1 MTAMTDSELVA
12 LVVEG
17 DREAFAALYR
27 RRQGGIYR
35 FALQM
40 CGSEAAAEDVVQEV
54 FLVLIQRPR
63 TFDPARGSLT
73 AFLYGVARKLVL
85 RRFGREQPLEE
96 TDDCA
101 ADPQPEMDL
110 VRTEL
115 AETVRAAVLSLPLHY
130 REAVALCDLQ
140 ELDYADAASALGC
153 SVGTVRSRLHRGRQM
168 LARKLR
174 PTGCVL

>member
-1 MTAMTDSELVA
+1 MTAMTDSDLVA
-12 LVVEG
+12 LVLAG

-35 FALQM
+35 FALHM

-54 FLVLIQRPR
+54 FLVLIRRPR

-96 TDDCA
+96 ASDQSA
-101 ADPQPEMDL
+101 ELQPELDL
-110 VRTEL
+110 VRSEV

-140 ELDYADAASALGC
+140 ELDYTEAALALQC